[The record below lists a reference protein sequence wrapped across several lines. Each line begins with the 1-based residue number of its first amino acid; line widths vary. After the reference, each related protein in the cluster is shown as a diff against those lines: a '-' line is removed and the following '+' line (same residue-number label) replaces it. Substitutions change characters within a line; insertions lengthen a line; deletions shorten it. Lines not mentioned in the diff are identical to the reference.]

1 MDAAKAKKDI
11 AKLTE
16 QLETVHRRL
25 KDYPLKFEAA
35 ILDKLTEIEL
45 KEAVSDLATLSE
57 VIIENN

>member
-1 MDAAKAKKDI
+1 MDAAKAKKDV

-16 QLETVHRRL
+16 QLETVTRRL

-45 KEAVSDLATLSE
+45 KEAVSDLTTLTE
-57 VIIENN
+57 VIIESN